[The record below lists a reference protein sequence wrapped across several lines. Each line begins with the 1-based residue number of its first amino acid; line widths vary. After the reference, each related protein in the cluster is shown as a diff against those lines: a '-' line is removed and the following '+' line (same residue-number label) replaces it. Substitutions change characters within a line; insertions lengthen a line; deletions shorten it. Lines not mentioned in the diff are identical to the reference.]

1 MRVRKKDGGYMKK
14 KNISKIPK
22 FKTYE
27 EEANFWDIHSF
38 TDFEDEF
45 EEVDM
50 VVKLDQP
57 KQETLI
63 LRLQKDMK
71 DRMKAIAQRGGVG
84 VSALARL
91 WILEKL
97 RTSSSPLSP
106 S

>member
-1 MRVRKKDGGYMKK
+1 MKK
-14 KNISKIPK
+14 KISKIPE
-22 FKTYE
+22 FRTYE
-27 EEANFWDIHSF
+27 EEANFWDTHDF

-45 EEVDM
+45 EDVDM
-50 VVKLDQP
+50 VVRLHRP
-57 KQETLI
+57 KEDTLV

-71 DRMKAIAQRGGVG
+71 DRMKKIARRSGLG

-97 RTSSSPLSP
+97 HASRSSLSP

>member
-1 MRVRKKDGGYMKK
+1 MKK
-14 KNISKIPK
+14 KKVSRIPD

-27 EEANFWDIHSF
+27 EEANFWDTHSF

-45 EEVDM
+45 EDVDM
-50 VVKLDQP
+50 VVRLHRP
-57 KQETLI
+57 KEDTLI

-71 DRMKAIAQRGGVG
+71 DRMKKIARRSGVG
-84 VSALARL
+84 VSALARV

-97 RTSSSPLSP
+97 RTRRTSLSA